1 MAFSL
6 LTAYHPQYTDKERTR
21 ITMPIRTTHV
31 TLIED
36 AVQTALQAGTP
47 GALHFHAI
55 TGRTFWD
62 EKDSALKKQ
71 ELLAAGCAAKLPWP
85 QLVMTDYL
93 RFSRDGNRSA
103 FEEKYFFRRRKLTAL
118 ILGECFAGRGDFLD
132 DILDGTGLILGEST
146 WCLPAHNSKLRD
158 HKQDSLPDPDF
169 PIVDLFAAETAALL
183 GVEEQLLH
191 SPFEKISPYLPRAI
205 RKEIRE
211 RILVPYL
218 SYHFW
223 WMGDGQSQ
231 MLNWTP
237 WITQNVLLSV
247 FTDPDLTL
255 QEKTAV
261 LQQTALSLDYFLD
274 EYGDDGCCSEGAQ
287 YYSHAGL
294 CLFGCLVL
302 IDRILPHSMDGTFRH
317 PLIAA
322 IADYIRAVHVAGPC
336 YLNFADC
343 SLLAGHRS
351 AREYLFGKYTGNED
365 LARFAAAD
373 YRQNVWFGAG
383 MLEKDADQAVE
394 RAFATEEDDGRLLLS
409 EENLFYH
416 LLQIGAHEMMMAE
429 KPERASGRDVWY
441 ESTGLM
447 IARDAR
453 TVLAAKA
460 GCNADAHNHNDVG
473 SVILFRD
480 GRPVLIDLGVET
492 YTRKTF
498 SERRYEIW
506 TMRSLYH
513 NLPAFYDHE
522 TVIEQ
527 KPGAAFRARNIA
539 CTLEKESASL
549 SCDLSGAYGDPR
561 IRRVMRKST
570 LYKNALCYAVIEDQ
584 YDTDLACVLSLITAE
599 EPAIQKDASGDFVIR
614 IGELATVCVSGASHV
629 RAERLP
635 IQDPR
640 LQKAWKHDCFRILL
654 ETAAKQ
660 LTLKFT

>member
-1 MAFSL
+1 
-6 LTAYHPQYTDKERTR
+6 
-21 ITMPIRTTHV
+21 MPIRATHV
-31 TLIED
+31 TLIEN
-36 AVQTALQAGTP
+36 ALQTALQAGTP
-47 GALHFHAI
+47 GVLSFHAI
-55 TGRTFWD
+55 TDRIFWD
-62 EKDSALKKQ
+62 EKDRELKKQ
-71 ELLAAGCAAKLPWP
+71 ELLAAVCAAKLSWP

-93 RFSRDGNRSA
+93 RFSRDGNRA
-103 FEEKYFFRRRKLTAL
+103 EFEEKYFFRRRKLTTL
-118 ILGECFAGRGDFLD
+118 ILGACFAGDGSFLD
-132 DILDGTGLILGEST
+132 DILNGTGLILEEAT
-146 WCLPAHNSKLRD
+146 WCLPAHNAKLRD

-191 SPFEKISPYLPRAI
+191 SPLEKVSPYLPRTIQKA
-205 RKEIRE
+205 IRE
-211 RILVPYL
+211 RILTPYL

-223 WMGDGQSQ
+223 WMGDGKSQ

-237 WITQNVLLSV
+237 WITQNVLLAV
-247 FTDPDLTL
+247 FADLDLTL

-261 LQQTALSLDYFLD
+261 LQQAALSLDYFLD

-302 IDRILPHSMDGTFRH
+302 IDRILPHSMDAVFRH

-322 IADYIRAVHVAGPC
+322 ISDYIRAVHVDGPY

-343 SLLAGHRS
+343 SLLAGHRG

-373 YRQNVWFGAG
+373 YRQNTWFGAG
-383 MLEKDADQAVE
+383 RPEKDAEQAVE
-394 RAFATEEDDGRLLLS
+394 RALSTEEDDGRLLLS

-416 LLQIGAHEMMMAE
+416 LLQIEAHEMMMAE
-429 KPERASGRDVWY
+429 KPQHAGGRDVWY
-441 ESTGLM
+441 ESTGLL

-492 YTRKTF
+492 YTQKTF

-513 NLPAFYDHE
+513 NLPAFYDHD
-522 TVIEQ
+522 TMIEQ
-527 KPGAAFRARNIA
+527 KPGAAFHASDVI
-539 CTLEKESASL
+539 CTMGQESTSL
-549 SCDLSGAYGDPR
+549 SLDLAGAYGDPR
-561 IRRVMRKST
+561 VRHVQRIST
-570 LYKNALCYAVIEDQ
+570 LYQNAPCYAIIEDQ
-584 YDTDLACVLSLITAE
+584 YDTDLACVLSLVTAE
-599 EPAIQKDASGDFVIR
+599 EPAIQKDASGVFVIC
-614 IGELATVCVSGASHV
+614 IGDLAKVCVSGASNVHT
-629 RAERLP
+629 ERLP
-635 IQDPR
+635 IRDPR
-640 LQKAWKHDCFRILL
+640 LRKAWKHDCFRILI
-654 ETAAKQ
+654 ETVKKH